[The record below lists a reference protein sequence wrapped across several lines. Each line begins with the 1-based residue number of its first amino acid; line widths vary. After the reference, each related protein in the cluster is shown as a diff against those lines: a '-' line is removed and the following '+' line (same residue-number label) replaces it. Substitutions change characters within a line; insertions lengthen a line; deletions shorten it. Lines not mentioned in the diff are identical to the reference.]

1 MGELLGKLPAKNLT
15 LEEQKLRF
23 ERQKLALDVLL
34 KRRELSQQ
42 RPSAI
47 REIFT
52 NPLALAIVGA
62 VLTLITQIVTSSLN
76 TAGQRQAESQRAELA
91 RAAEERQAKAANDAA
106 SRTLQADLIKKFADA
121 PDLKTARSNLEFL
134 VDAGLLPEFEEKIR
148 KYLEE
153 NPGGGPFTGQMT
165 AGIMGFDDRINLS
178 DLPQAERT
186 RYEGLGRVTFET
198 NASTSFCTGILIAPG
213 IVATAS
219 HCLSAGGKA
228 EFQPYRPDGTKG
240 SGFQIVLESL
250 IKVGGAQSAAASLAR
265 VENLPPDQKYIP
277 LTAATPEVGEN
288 LQLVGFVGDRNQFIL
303 SKCQLNRL
311 DDLELIHLCD
321 SGFGSG
327 GGPLLAIA
335 ATGRPTVVG
344 IHFGNGE
351 QGKRAIRADII
362 RQSAAVKA
370 AFGDLPTD

>member
-1 MGELLGKLPAKNLT
+1 LGKLPAKNLS

-153 NPGGGPFTGQMT
+153 NPDGGPFTGQMT
-165 AGIMGFDDRINLS
+165 GGIIGFDDRTNLS
-178 DLPQAERT
+178 DLPQAERAK
-186 RYEGLGRVTFET
+186 YEGLGVVRLKGMG
-198 NASTSFCTGILIAPG
+198 APAFCTGILIAPG
-213 IVATAS
+213 ILATAS
-219 HCLSAGGKA
+219 HCLPSGREA
-228 EFQPYRPDGTKG
+228 EFQPYQPAGIDAHGY
-240 SGFQIVLESL
+240 QIVMESL
-250 IKVGGAQSAAASLAR
+250 VTVGEEEGWGASLVR

-277 LTAATPEVGEN
+277 LTGTPPDAGAPVRFA
-288 LQLVGFVGDRNQFIL
+288 GFVADRNQFVL
-303 SKCQLNRL
+303 SQCQINPTGGP
-311 DDLELIHLCD
+311 ELRHLCD
-321 SGFGSG
+321 SGGGAS
-327 GGPLLAIA
+327 GGPLLTTT
-335 ATGRPTVVG
+335 ATGRLKVLG
-344 IHFGNGE
+344 IHLGNSE
-351 QGKRAIRADII
+351 QGKRAFRADII